1 MNLILELPDK
11 DFKEGTREMLQ
22 QTTNNFPETNEKS
35 ENNLSKKLKVTK
47 RTKWELQNRK
57 YSNKN

>member
-22 QTTNNFPETNEKS
+22 QTTNNFPETNEK
-35 ENNLSKKLKVTK
+35 KK
-47 RTKWELQNRK
+47 RE
-57 YSNKN
+57 